1 MNDAIA
7 LLAISQLV
15 CLGAIFYLYTQVQS
29 LRSGSTTQRRRQPAR
44 VHQMTEPT
52 ELAGAATARAA
63 RQAYG
68 AAAPVPANN
77 PARAML
83 RAESGNIAQRVS
95 EYGVDVSEL
104 ARRMRKS
111 EEEVRLLLRRQGIAS

>member
-29 LRSGSTTQRRRQPAR
+29 LRNAGATQRKRQPAR
-44 VHQMTEPT
+44 VHQMAAPT
-52 ELAGAATARAA
+52 ELATATAARAA

-68 AAAPVPANN
+68 ATAPAPATN
-77 PARAML
+77 PARAAL
-83 RAESGNIAQRVS
+83 RAEAGTVAQRVS